1 MIMHHKLYTSVKFL
15 KNKDK
20 SFIAWVATMLRP
32 TNVEEG
38 RYIYKEGEEIT
49 ESKEL

>member
-1 MIMHHKLYTSVKFL
+1 MYIAVTFFKD
-15 KNKDK
+15 KDK
-20 SFIAWVATMLRP
+20 SFIAWISTMLRP

-49 ESKEL
+49 ESKIIELI